1 MRSIGTRFFTVGL
14 LALFMFIP
22 LFFVGAIIDERANYS
37 RSTATELGR
46 EWGGAQVLAGPEL
59 VIPVTEIVTRSE
71 REEIIDLGT
80 GEQALD
86 AAGRVRT
93 RVVET
98 DVEVARASIFLLPER
113 YDALLSTQSD
123 ERRRGIFRVPV
134 YRASLTA
141 EFAFD
146 VAQVE
151 VPEGQTIHWDQAELR
166 FGLSS
171 NRALRG
177 PASLRADDEVL
188 RIEPW
193 ARQQAGGLLATIGDP
208 RSLDVLTLEIG
219 FQGSERVALTP
230 VGRTSAVRMESDWAH
245 PSFTGA
251 FLPDTSEISEAG
263 FTANW
268 TIPHLARPLPQLARE
283 SQISRSGESAFGVRF
298 FQPNDFYKMA
308 YRAAR
313 YGILF
318 IALTF
323 LGVLLIERGT
333 ATPAHPVQYLMIGL
347 VQGMFV
353 VLMVAYAEQIGFA
366 AAYALAATAT
376 VGLITV
382 YGAVGLG
389 LGRRTLTLGA
399 MLALLYGVLFLI
411 LRSTDYALLAG
422 STLVFV
428 ALAAAMLGTR
438 NEVWYGD
445 AGPGRGLRIFRWTS
459 RPAASGEG
467 GL

>member
-1 MRSIGTRFFTVGL
+1 MRSIGTRFLTVGL

-22 LFFVGAIIDERANYS
+22 LFFVGAIIDERAEYS
-37 RSTATELGR
+37 RATASELGL
-46 EWGGAQVLAGPEL
+46 EWGGAQVLTGPEL
-59 VIPVTEIVTRSE
+59 VIPVTEMVTQTE
-71 REEIIDLGT
+71 REEIIDPVT
-80 GEQALD
+80 GAQLLD

-93 RVVET
+93 RLVET
-98 DVEVARASIFLLPER
+98 QREVPRAAFFLLPEA
-113 YDALLSTQSD
+113 YNAAFTVESD

-134 YRASLTA
+134 YRARLAADFT
-141 EFAFD
+141 FD
-146 VAQVE
+146 LDQLE
-151 VPEGQTIHWDQAELR
+151 VSDGQTIHWEQAELR

-177 PASLRADDEVL
+177 RAELRAGDDVL
-188 RIEPW
+188 KIEPW
-193 ARQQAGGLLATIGDP
+193 ARQHAGGLLAAIGDP
-208 RSLDVLTLEIG
+208 RTRDGYALNLA
-219 FQGSERVALTP
+219 FQGSERLALTP
-230 VGRTSAVRMESDWAH
+230 MGRTSTIRMDSDWPH

-251 FLPDTSEISEAG
+251 FLPDASEISDAG
-263 FTANW
+263 FQASW
-268 TIPHLARPLPQLARE
+268 TIPHLARSLPQVARE
-283 SQISRSGESAFGVRF
+283 SQISRSAKSAFGVRF

-308 YRAAR
+308 YRASR

-323 LGVLLIERGT
+323 LSVLLIERGT
-333 ATPAHPVQYLMIGL
+333 SSPAHPVQYLMIGL

-376 VGLITV
+376 VGLITI

-389 LGRRTLTLGA
+389 LGRKTIVLGA
-399 MLALLYGVLFLI
+399 MLALLYGVLYLI

-422 STLVFV
+422 STLVFA

-438 NEVWYGD
+438 NETWYGE
-445 AGPGRGLRIFRWTS
+445 AGPGEGLRMFRRRS
-459 RPAASGEG
+459 PPARSGEG
-467 GL
+467 SF

>member
-14 LALFMFIP
+14 LALLMFIP
-22 LFFVGAIIDERANYS
+22 LFFVGAIIDERAAYS
-37 RSTATELGR
+37 RSTTTELGR

-59 VIPVTEIVTRSE
+59 VIPVTEMVTRTE
-71 REEIIDLGT
+71 RQEIIDPVT
-80 GEQALD
+80 GEQARD
-86 AAGRVRT
+86 AEGRPRT
-93 RVVET
+93 RLVET
-98 DVEVARASIFLLPER
+98 QVEVVRAPFFVLPET
-113 YDALLSTQSD
+113 YEALLNTQSD

-134 YRASLTA
+134 YRATLDA
-141 EFAFD
+141 EFVFD
-146 VAQVE
+146 LSQIE
-151 VPEGQTIHWDQAELR
+151 VPDDLTILWDQAELR

-177 PASLRADDEVL
+177 KAELRAGADML
-188 RIEPW
+188 RIEPL
-193 ARQQAGGLLATIGDP
+193 ALEHAGGLRAATGDP
-208 RSLDVLTLEIG
+208 RTRDGFALSLA
-219 FQGSERVALTP
+219 FQGSDLLTLTAA
-230 VGRTSAVRMESDWAH
+230 GRSTSVQMESDWAH

-263 FTANW
+263 FVASW
-268 TIPHLARPLPQLARE
+268 TIPHLARPLPQVSRD
-283 SQISRSGESAFGVRF
+283 SQIGRSSQSVFGVRF

-323 LGVLLIERGT
+323 LAVLLIERRT

-347 VQGMFV
+347 VQGLFV

-366 AAYALAATAT
+366 AAYALASAAT
-376 VGLITV
+376 VGLITA

-389 LGRRTLTLGA
+389 LGRRTIVLGA
-399 MLALLYGVLFLI
+399 VLALLYGVLYLI

-438 NEVWYGD
+438 NDAWYGET
-445 AGPGRGLRIFRWTS
+445 GPGEGFRILQR
-459 RPAASGEG
+459 RAMPAASGEG
-467 GL
+467 SL